1 MTIVYFEI
9 FNKCIMRNKI
19 SIKLITVFLGL
30 SYFSAFSQNC
40 RPLSGEKYYL
50 KTKTLNLRTQPDKKS
65 EIITILDDKNYSL
78 VVVNEDSIVNN
89 FILVKAIRDS
99 FNYLTY
105 KKVVIDEKL
114 GWVYSDFVDFD
125 GDNMHYFARTQGR
138 SSEEDILK
146 IITEEEELKLTNSCR
161 YNPTRLSY
169 AYRQSGINLFDS
181 ENYIEAI
188 KKFNI
193 SIELATVN
201 SIEHKLISI
210 YYRAR
215 CKMNLGD
222 NRGAI
227 NDFKTIKSE
236 KTTKVGN
243 TLVIGWS
250 HKTDNH
256 KVKMPGFNIPMID
269 LEIVHLDL
277 AICNARLKNF
287 AEAQTEVNTVL
298 LNNKKSGNA
307 YYVNAQIYL
316 AQNFREKSCLA
327 ASKAGEL
334 GIEEAYDFISENCK

>member
-1 MTIVYFEI
+1 MS
-9 FNKCIMRNKI
+9 NKI
-19 SIKLITVFLGL
+19 SIKFITAFFAL

-40 RPLSGEKYYL
+40 RPFAGEIYYL
-50 KTKTLNLRTQPDKKS
+50 KTKTLNLRTQPDKNS
-65 EIITILDDKNYSL
+65 EIVIVLDNIKHSL
-78 VVVNEDSIVNN
+78 EVVHEDSIVNN
-89 FILVKAIRDS
+89 FILVNAIRDT
-99 FNYLTY
+99 FNYSTGE
-105 KKVVIDEKL
+105 KVVIDEKL
-114 GWVYSDFVDFD
+114 GWVYSDFVNFD
-125 GDNMHYFARTQGR
+125 GDNMYYFARTNGR

-169 AYRQSGINLFDS
+169 AYRQLGINLFDS

-188 KKFNI
+188 KKFNT

-210 YYRAR
+210 YYRAQ

-250 HKTDNH
+250 YKSDNH
-256 KVKMPGFNIPMID
+256 KVKMLGFNIPLID

-277 AICNARLKNF
+277 AVCNARLKNF
-287 AEAQTEVNTVL
+287 TEALSEVNTVL

-316 AQNFREKSCLA
+316 AQNFREKSCNA